1 MGSNLL
7 FSFGSLLLLSR
18 AGLVLARA
26 GVFSDIDPATLPP
39 PARLPLALAR
49 VLARRGARTSF
60 AKRAA
65 KPVGGLANLPTAIS
79 RLGPSYVKLGQFLAT
94 RPDVVG
100 VAAAQQL
107 GLLQDRMAPF
117 PRSIAI
123 ATIESAFGAPLDQ
136 VFVDLGE
143 PVAAASIAQVH
154 RARVKDGSGERDVA
168 VKVLRPGVEQ
178 RFQRDLRDMF
188 FAAQFAERWSSE
200 ARRLKLIEV
209 VDTLARTVKMEMD
222 FRLEAAAASEFA
234 ENAAHDEDFRVPRI
248 DWDRTTKEV
257 LTLEWIDGTP
267 LSDIK
272 ALARKGYD
280 LPDLGRKIMQFFLR
294 TAMRDGFFHAD
305 MHQGNL
311 FVDAQGRLT
320 AVDFGI
326 MGRLGLKERR
336 FLAEIL
342 YGFIKRDYRRVA
354 EVHFEA
360 GYVPHVHRVE
370 DFAQAIR
377 AIGEPIHARPAD
389 QISMAKLLT
398 LLFEI
403 TALFDMKTRTEL
415 VLLQKT
421 MVVVEGVARM
431 LDPKLDVWTTS
442 EPVVGAWIVENLGP
456 AGKLQDAGR
465 AASML
470 AKFAANLPSV
480 LLRGEN
486 IVNQLEGIA
495 ENGIELSENAIAKIG
510 EAEARGGRFGHIA
523 LWLLVA
529 IGLIMLLR

>member
-1 MGSNLL
+1 LRLL
-7 FSFGSLLLLSR
+7 R

-26 GVFSDIDPATLPP
+26 GVFSDLDPAILPP
-39 PARLPLALAR
+39 AARLPLRLAR
-49 VLARRGARTSF
+49 LLGPRRAITPM
-60 AKRAA
+60 ANAA
-65 KPVGGLANLPTAIS
+65 GGLANLPAAIS

-100 VAAAQQL
+100 TRVSQEL
-107 GLLQDRMAPF
+107 ELLQDRMAPF
-117 PRSIAI
+117 PRQVAI
-123 ATIESAFGAPLDQ
+123 ATIEAAFGKPLDLI
-136 VFVDLGE
+136 FTSFEE

-154 RARVKDGSGERDVA
+154 KAWVQGSEEDGEVA
-168 VKVLRPGVEQ
+168 VKVLRPGVE
-178 RFQRDLRDMF
+178 RFFKRDLSDMY
-188 FAAQFAERWSSE
+188 FAARFAERWSSE

-209 VDTLARTVKMEMD
+209 VDTLARTVTMEMD

-234 ENAAHDEDFRVPRI
+234 ENTAQDKDFCVPKV

-257 LTLEWIDGTP
+257 LTLEWVDGTP
-267 LSDIK
+267 LSDVQ

-280 LPDLGRKIMQFFLR
+280 LQDLGRNVIHSFLR

-305 MHQGNL
+305 MHRGNL
-311 FVDAQGRLT
+311 FVDPQGRLT

-326 MGRLGLKERR
+326 MGRLGFKERR

-360 GYVPHVHRVE
+360 GYVPRVHRVE
-370 DFAQAIR
+370 DFAQALR
-377 AIGEPIHARPAD
+377 AIGEPIHSRPAD

-403 TALFDMKTRTEL
+403 TGLFDMKTRTEL

-421 MVVVEGVARM
+421 MVVTEGVARM
-431 LDPKLDVWTTS
+431 LDPKLDVWKTA
-442 EPVVGAWIVENLGP
+442 EPVVGEWIEQNLGP
-456 AGKLQDAGR
+456 IGKLQDAGR
-465 AASML
+465 AASTL
-470 AKFAANLPSV
+470 ARFAASFPSA

-486 IVNQLEGIA
+486 ILEQLEGMA
-495 ENGIELSENAIAKIG
+495 QNGVVLSEEAVAKIG
-510 EAEARGGRFGHIA
+510 KAEARGARLGHIA
-523 LWLLVA
+523 LWLIVV
-529 IGLIMLLR
+529 IGILMLLR